1 MAILTCHA
9 IIITGIGMEGIIT
22 SPSDVDVRNPA
33 PVGAGNP
40 PILLHTMSDMGV
52 SYKFDT

>member
-1 MAILTCHA
+1 
-9 IIITGIGMEGIIT
+9 MEGIIT